1 MERRVDYSLGPP
13 IAPPRRRLTIANLP
27 DSHVHST
34 FVAYPHLSLHFITE
48 CELWAILGLCR
59 RMFPKCRGMI
69 FEGFADNLST
79 VYMLNKLST
88 RSARC
93 RLIVTEILWLA
104 VAWDVEISYKH
115 IPTDINVLSDYGTRQ
130 EEKDFVQHLKSF
142 VQSFPDADWHRAM
155 KKFPA
160 QPPARPELLPH
171 IPVARADEFFDAP
184 FDSNAMGC
192 ILLEWMSA
200 GLISRDRRSALSA
213 FRSSQ

>member
-1 MERRVDYSLGPP
+1 MGIIAWGKWPIDWLNKLGP
-13 IAPPRRRLTIANLP
+13 
-27 DSHVHST
+27 HSK
-34 FVAYPHLSLHFITE
+34 FAEIFITE

-160 QPPARPELLPH
+160 QPLL
-171 IPVARADEFFDAP
+171 
-184 FDSNAMGC
+184 
-192 ILLEWMSA
+192 
-200 GLISRDRRSALSA
+200 
-213 FRSSQ
+213 